1 MVLAVYDGVYRMSDF
16 IHRPVSKT
24 DVYYLLQLFFPLKV
38 WNAFDF
44 SKPKSYTEIQIPGQS
59 AHFRIVDG
67 GSCFI
72 MHPRE
77 LFSHERSIK
86 DGIQTAKALASFIH
100 DKMWTVEMAGFEKGQ
115 RAFWVQW
122 QHRNI
127 QKESEYDILRY
138 NPTQQDLHVYHNEA
152 EAIFNGTLSLDL
164 GNTNTIEPTSAV

>member
-1 MVLAVYDGVYRMSDF
+1 MVLAIDRGVYDMSMN
-16 IHRPVSKT
+16 RPVNKA

-59 AHFRIVDG
+59 PHFRIVDG

-77 LFSHERSIK
+77 LFSHERTQL

-100 DKMWTVEMAGFEKGQ
+100 SKMWTVEMAGFEKGQ

-122 QHRNI
+122 QHNNI
-127 QKESEYDILRY
+127 QKDAEYEILRY
-138 NPTQQDLHVYHNEA
+138 NPKKQDLDVYHNEA
-152 EAIFNGTLSLDL
+152 EAIFNGTLSWEFNQPNSL
-164 GNTNTIEPTSAV
+164 EPTSAA